1 MSFTSASLKKE
12 KAIGSE
18 LGNFFGGVDKADAK
32 LKKAQEAMK
41 AGANGSNNAGNAAA
55 KSPSSTAADMSDTL
69 RRIGGYSGAT
79 PAQGDRAAMMAK
91 KQVDILSQVDSKLA
105 VLENAA
111 RTGGMIFP

>member
-1 MSFTSASLKKE
+1 
-12 KAIGSE
+12 
-18 LGNFFGGVDKADAK
+18 
-32 LKKAQEAMK
+32 
-41 AGANGSNNAGNAAA
+41 
-55 KSPSSTAADMSDTL
+55 MSDML

>member
-1 MSFTSASLKKE
+1 KE

-41 AGANGSNNAGNAAA
+41 AGANGNNAGNAAA
-55 KSPSSTAADMSDTL
+55 TSPASAAADMSDTL